1 MRVSATAL
9 QPPIHTWA
17 EQRSDSTKP
26 SSLVGQQRALQA
38 LQQALTVAGRY
49 AHAYVVTPAGMRVHD
64 VMQELAPRFPW
75 HHADIY
81 DWVYL
86 ANPQSANEPCCINLP
101 VGSAGQFLKQLW
113 AFLEAPLDQR
123 EALQDVLLGNKPS
136 ARLRNYVANIAD
148 KQFADLPGSELASII
163 VEHDQIPA
171 ILWCD
176 RVTEASLFGTI
187 RLQSVEGTIS
197 SALHLIQPGDLLRA
211 NGGVLAIDAEEL
223 LLQPGLWR
231 KLKYIL
237 KTSLFH
243 WPSPSENLNV
253 AAYYQPE
260 PVPIHIKVLLLGERD
275 IFAQLREI
283 DRDFDNL
290 FPYLADFSEHYSLT
304 QQPLADYF
312 DYLAYV
318 IGEANVLPVD
328 PSAYPALL
336 KFASRL
342 SDYQSELSLDT
353 IALMQLLREASALAQ
368 QHPLTVLSGDH
379 IEQVLQQRKQRDGYI
394 AELSRRAILEHQV
407 YIATD
412 GAVIGQVNG
421 LTVITAG
428 GTEFGE
434 PSRITAT
441 VHYGDGDIIDID
453 RKSELSGNI
462 HTKGVMILS
471 AYIANLFARNEA
483 MSLSATIVFE
493 QSYHEVDGDSAS
505 LAELCCLLSA
515 LAEAPVQQGLSIT
528 GAVDQ
533 FGAVQAI
540 GAVNEK
546 IEGHF
551 ALCQARGLTGHQ
563 GVIMPAANLSQLNL
577 DDTIVA
583 AVETGQFHIYAVSH
597 VTEALELL
605 TQTEQKDLYDRI
617 EARLEELHRI
627 ERNQPWWR
635 RWTRQKD

>member
-1 MRVSATAL
+1 MRVSANAL

-17 EQRSDSTKP
+17 EQRPQTVTSASA
-26 SSLVGQQRALQA
+26 LVGQQRALQA

-49 AHAYVVTPAGMRVHD
+49 AHAYLVTPAGMRVQD
-64 VMQELAPRFPW
+64 VMHELAPRFPW
-75 HHADIY
+75 QHADRY

-86 ANPQSANEPCCINLP
+86 ANPHSANEPCCVNLP
-101 VGSAGQFLKQLW
+101 VGSAANFVQQLW
-113 AFLEAPLDQR
+113 MFLQTPTEQR
-123 EALQDVLLGNKPS
+123 AELQQALLGDSPS
-136 ARLRNYVANIAD
+136 ARLQNYLAEIAD
-148 KQFADLPGSELASII
+148 KQFADLPGNELATVI
-163 VEHDQIPA
+163 VEHEQVPA
-171 ILWCD
+171 ILLCD
-176 RVTEASLFGTI
+176 RVTEASLFGSI

-197 SALHLIQPGDLLRA
+197 SDLHLIQPGDLLRA

-243 WPSPSENLNV
+243 WPAPGDNLNV

-304 QQPLADYF
+304 QQPLSDYF

-318 IGEANVLPVD
+318 IGEANVLPLHQL
-328 PSAYPALL
+328 AYPALF

-353 IALMQLLREASALAQ
+353 IALMQLLREASALAVQ
-368 QHPLTVLSGDH
+368 QHSHEIQGEH
-379 IEQVLQQRKQRDGYI
+379 IDQVLLHRKQRDGYI

-515 LAEAPVQQGLSIT
+515 LAEAPVQQGLAIT

-551 ALCQARGLTGHQ
+551 ALCAARGLTGNQ

-577 DDTIVA
+577 DDPIVA
-583 AVETGQFHIYAVSH
+583 AVAAGQYHIYAVSH

-605 TQTEQKDLYDRI
+605 TQVEQKDLFERI
-617 EARLEELHRI
+617 EARLEELHRSDR
-627 ERNQPWWR
+627 EQSWWQRWWR
-635 RWTRQKD
+635 